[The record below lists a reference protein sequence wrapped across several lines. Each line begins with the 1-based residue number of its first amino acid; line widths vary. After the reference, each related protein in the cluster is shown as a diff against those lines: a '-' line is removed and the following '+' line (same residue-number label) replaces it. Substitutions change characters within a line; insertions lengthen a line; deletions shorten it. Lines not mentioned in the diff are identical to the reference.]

1 MRASERYPSIDGLP
15 AKLPVFPL
23 GGAILLPRVNL
34 PLNIFEPRYLQMF
47 DEALSGSRLVGI
59 IQPAREASERESP
72 IGKTIPLRT
81 IGCAGRITAYQE
93 LDDGR
98 LIVALS
104 GILRFAVTDERPSER
119 LYRICSVDFTAYKND
134 LVSGSGADDVDRDKL
149 LETLKR
155 FLEFRNL
162 KADWNAIGRSPSE
175 QLVNSLS
182 IMSPYGPE
190 EKQALLEASD
200 LKTRS
205 ELLIALAEM
214 EIAAAG
220 SGGGGSG
227 STLQ

>member
-1 MRASERYPSIDGLP
+1 MRSSERYPSIEGLP
-15 AKLPVFPL
+15 RELPMFPL

-47 DEALSGSRLVGI
+47 DDALSGPRLVGI

-72 IGKTIPLRT
+72 LGRNVPLRT
-81 IGCAGRITAYQE
+81 VGCAGRISAYQE

-104 GILRFAVTDERPSER
+104 GVIRFSVTAERALER
-119 LYRICSVDFTAYKND
+119 LYRVCDVNFAPFKDD
-134 LVSGSGADDVDRDKL
+134 LVLGTGADDVDRDTL
-149 LETLKR
+149 LKTLKR

-162 KADWNAIGRSPSE
+162 KADWAAIGRSPSE

-182 IMSPYGPE
+182 IMSPYGAE
-190 EKQALLEASD
+190 EKQALLEAAD

-214 EIAAAG
+214 EIAAGNSG
-220 SGGGGSG
+220 SSG